1 MASEGRV
8 FRHEL
13 VVPTRAGSGGVELLA
28 PMPGLWRG
36 APRPGTVVQAGDAL
50 GALDV
55 LGVLHE
61 LRVPDGIRGRVAGDA
76 MPPGERV
83 VAHGDVL
90 AELVELAAAD
100 GPTTAGV
107 AAAKAEDGARLLFRS
122 PLSGRYY
129 ARPSP
134 DKPSFVAPGDELTV
148 GQTVALLEV
157 MKTFNR
163 LAYGGAGLPER
174 ARVKAVLVRDEDDVQ
189 AGTPILELE
198 PV

>member
-1 MASEGRV
+1 MGDGRV

-13 VVPTRAGSGGVELLA
+13 VVPMRAGEGGVELLA

-36 APRPGTVVQAGDAL
+36 APKPGAVVQAGDGL
-50 GALDV
+50 GALEV

-61 LRVPDGIRGRVAGDA
+61 LRVPEGAGGMIAGDA
-76 MPPGERV
+76 PLPGERA
-83 VAHGDVL
+83 VAYGEVL
-90 AELVELAAAD
+90 VRLVELAAVEGTATTRAATANVQD
-100 GPTTAGV
+100 G
-107 AAAKAEDGARLLFRS
+107 DRLLFRS
-122 PLSGRYY
+122 PLSGRFY

-134 DKPSFVAPGDELTV
+134 DKPNFVAPGDELTV

-189 AGTPILELE
+189 TGTPILELE
-198 PV
+198 PL